1 MKFHKVT
8 TGFCQSHKVT
18 DSLAMQSPSY
28 EIVTAADVA
37 PYMEVTT
44 TCYTLKGVG
53 SRGLT
58 AFQEC
63 RETT

>member
-1 MKFHKVT
+1 MKFPKVT
-8 TGFCQSHKVT
+8 TGFCQSYHL
-18 DSLAMQSPSY
+18 DSLAMQSHSH

-44 TCYTLKGVG
+44 TFCYTLKGVG

-58 AFQEC
+58 ALQEM
-63 RETT
+63 